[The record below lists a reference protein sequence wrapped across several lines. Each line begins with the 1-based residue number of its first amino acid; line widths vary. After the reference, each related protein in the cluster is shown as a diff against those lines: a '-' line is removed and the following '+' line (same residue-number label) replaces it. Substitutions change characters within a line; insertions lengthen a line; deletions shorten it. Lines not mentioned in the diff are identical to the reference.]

1 MYTTALQPY
10 LHQLPV
16 GQMADEVNRALTRHP
31 RLVLTAPPGAGKST
45 LLPLTILQGFLQ
57 QEVTPP
63 AEALPCCGKILMLEP
78 RRLAA
83 RQIAERM
90 AAMLGERVGETV
102 GYRVRFERCVSSR
115 TRIEVLTEGILSRML
130 VEDPTLDGVA
140 VVIFDEFHER
150 NLTTDTAFALARAS
164 QQIIRP
170 DLRILLMSA
179 TIDTSAICQA
189 FDAPLLES
197 QGRLFP
203 VEVIHDEEATPATC
217 ATAVAQAIK
226 RAMHEHEGDVLAF
239 LPGQGE
245 IMRCKELLD
254 NYQVYPL
261 YGMMSSEAQRRAIL
275 PSPEGQR
282 KVVLATSIAETS
294 LTIEGVR
301 IVVDSGFCRKLVF
314 DPRTSL
320 SRLETVR
327 ISMDMAR
334 QRTGRA
340 GRLADGVC
348 YRLWSRATELRM
360 DECRKPEIEEA
371 DLAPVVLDVAAWGE
385 TDLYQ
390 LPWLT
395 PPPRAHVAQ
404 GRQLLQL
411 LQAIDEQGCITPHG
425 RQLAQLPCH
434 PRIAQML
441 TKASTPMLQALA
453 TDIAALLDERDILP
467 ADTADADL
475 NSRIR
480 LLRES
485 RNKGN
490 NSRYTPILRN
500 ADQYRRLIHLK
511 DTGRATSR
519 TDSAQQGL
527 NNVQQWADDMLPNP
541 YDTGALIASAYPER
555 IALRIDAGGLASR
568 NDGRSNN
575 NRSSFSLAD
584 TVRYK
589 LSNGE
594 VATLQQADDLSGE
607 ELIAVA
613 SMDKRI
619 FLAAP
624 LRREALADTAQWR
637 KQLSWDSKQGEV
649 IARREWRI
657 GALTLEWRPIAMDEV
672 RDEVVS
678 VVCEAARRDG
688 LSMFDFAAAEVQ
700 RLQLRL
706 ASLQR
711 WHPEEEWPDLSTT
724 ALLQRADEWL
734 PLYIGKATTAQA
746 LKKIDLTEVMW
757 GLLSYEQQ
765 QRADLL
771 APTHITV
778 PTGSRIRVDYRQGA
792 EAPIVSVRLQECFGM
807 SDTPRVDEGR
817 CPVLMELLSPGFKP
831 VQLTQDLRSFWQN
844 TYFEVRKELRRRY
857 PKHFW
862 PDNPT
867 EAPATRGV
875 KRSP

>member
-1 MYTTALQPY
+1 MYTPSLLPY

-16 GQMADEVNRALTRHP
+16 GQIADEVNRALTRHP

-57 QEVTPP
+57 QEASTTAGKVP
-63 AEALPCCGKILMLEP
+63 AEATPCGKILMLEP

-130 VEDPTLDGVA
+130 VDDPTLEGVA
-140 VVIFDEFHER
+140 VVLFDEFHER

-217 ATAVAQAIK
+217 ATAVAQAVK
-226 RAMHEHEGDVLAF
+226 RALHEHKGDILAF

-254 NYQVYPL
+254 TYLGNDSAATMVCPL
-261 YGMMSSEAQRRAIL
+261 YGLMSSEAQRRAIL
-275 PSPEGQR
+275 PSPDGER
-282 KVVLATSIAETS
+282 KVVLATPIAETS

-301 IVVDSGFCRKLVF
+301 IVVDSGFCRKLLF

-340 GRLADGVC
+340 GRLAEGVC

-360 DECRKPEIEEA
+360 DDCRKPEIEEA

-395 PPPRAHVAQ
+395 PPPRAHVAH

-411 LQAIDEQGCITPHG
+411 LQAIDGQGAITPHG
-425 RQLAQLPCH
+425 RELAHLPCH

-441 TKASTPMLQALA
+441 TQASTPSQRSLA
-453 TDIAALLDERDILP
+453 TDVAALLDERDILTT
-467 ADTADADL
+467 DTADADL

-485 RNKGN
+485 RCKGH
-490 NSRYTPILRN
+490 SRYAPILRN
-500 ADQYRRLIHLK
+500 AEQYRRLIQLK
-511 DTGRATSR
+511 DTDNS
-519 TDSAQQGL
+519 
-527 NNVQQWADDMLPNP
+527 LPNP

-555 IALRIDAGGLASR
+555 IALRMDADTQASR
-568 NDGRSNN
+568 NVRSN
-575 NRSSFSLAD
+575 SLPLTD

-613 SMDKRI
+613 SMDRRI

-624 LRREALADTAQWR
+624 LRHEAVADTAQWR

-649 IARREWRI
+649 IARRELRI

-672 RDEVVS
+672 RDEAVS

-711 WHPEEEWPDLSTT
+711 WHPEEEWPDLSTAT
-724 ALLQRADEWL
+724 LLERADEWL

-765 QRADLL
+765 LRADLL

-778 PTGSRIRVDYRQGA
+778 PTGSRIRVDYRPGA

-817 CPVLMELLSPGFKP
+817 RPVLMELLSPGFKP
-831 VQLTQDLRSFWQN
+831 VQLTKDLHSFWQT

>member
-1 MYTTALQPY
+1 MYTPSLLPY

-57 QEVTPP
+57 QEASTTAGKVP
-63 AEALPCCGKILMLEP
+63 AEATPCGKILMLEP

-130 VEDPTLDGVA
+130 VDDPTLEGVA
-140 VVIFDEFHER
+140 VVLFDEFHER

-217 ATAVAQAIK
+217 ATAVAQAVK
-226 RAMHEHEGDVLAF
+226 RALHEHKGDILAF

-254 NYQVYPL
+254 TYLGNDSAATMVCPL
-261 YGMMSSEAQRRAIL
+261 YGLMSSEAQRRAIL
-275 PSPEGQR
+275 PSPDGER
-282 KVVLATSIAETS
+282 KVVLATPIAETS

-301 IVVDSGFCRKLVF
+301 IVVDSGFCRKLLF

-340 GRLADGVC
+340 GRLAEGVC

-360 DECRKPEIEEA
+360 DDCRKPEIEEA

-395 PPPRAHVAQ
+395 PPPRAHVAH

-411 LQAIDEQGCITPHG
+411 LQAIDGQGAITPHG
-425 RQLAQLPCH
+425 RELAHLPCH

-441 TKASTPMLQALA
+441 TQASTPSQRSLA
-453 TDIAALLDERDILP
+453 TDVAALLDERDILP
-467 ADTADADL
+467 TDTADADL

-485 RNKGN
+485 RCKGH
-490 NSRYTPILRN
+490 SRYAPILRN
-500 ADQYRRLIHLK
+500 AEQYRRLIQLK
-511 DTGRATSR
+511 DTDNS
-519 TDSAQQGL
+519 
-527 NNVQQWADDMLPNP
+527 LPNP

-555 IALRIDAGGLASR
+555 IALRMDADTQASR
-568 NDGRSNN
+568 NVRSN
-575 NRSSFSLAD
+575 SLPLTD

-613 SMDKRI
+613 SMDRRI

-624 LRREALADTAQWR
+624 LRHEAVADTAQWR

-649 IARREWRI
+649 IARRELRI

-672 RDEVVS
+672 RDEAVS

-711 WHPEEEWPDLSTT
+711 WHPEEEWPDLSTAT
-724 ALLQRADEWL
+724 LLERADEWL

-765 QRADLL
+765 LRADLL

-778 PTGSRIRVDYRQGA
+778 PTGSRIRVDYRPGA

-817 CPVLMELLSPGFKP
+817 RPVLMELLSPGFKP
-831 VQLTQDLRSFWQN
+831 VQLTKDLHSFWQT

>member
-1 MYTTALQPY
+1 MYTPSLLPF

-57 QEVTPP
+57 QEAKSPVEKASP
-63 AEALPCCGKILMLEP
+63 EATPCCGKILMLEP

-130 VEDPTLDGVA
+130 VDDPTLDGVS
-140 VVIFDEFHER
+140 VVLFDEFHER

-170 DLRILLMSA
+170 DLRLLLMSA
-179 TIDTSAICQA
+179 TIDTTAICQA

-203 VEVIHDEEATPATC
+203 VEVIHDEEATPTTC

-226 RAMHEHEGDVLAF
+226 RALREHEGDVLAF

-254 NYQVYPL
+254 NSLLSDSASTLICPL
-261 YGMMSSEAQRRAIL
+261 YGMMTSDAQRRALL
-275 PSPEGQR
+275 PSPEGER
-282 KVVLATSIAETS
+282 KVVLATPIAETS

-340 GRLADGVC
+340 GRLAEGVC

-360 DECRKPEIEEA
+360 DDCRKPEIEEA

-411 LQAIDEQGCITPHG
+411 LQAIDEQGVITPHG

-441 TKASTPMLQALA
+441 TAASGPIQQALA
-453 TDIAALLDERDILP
+453 TDVAALLDERDILP
-467 ADTADADL
+467 TDTADADL

-490 NSRYTPILRN
+490 NSRYTQILRN
-500 ADQYRRLIHLK
+500 AEQYRRLIHLK
-511 DTGRATSR
+511 ESDNS
-519 TDSAQQGL
+519 
-527 NNVQQWADDMLPNP
+527 LPNP

-555 IALRIDAGGLASR
+555 IALRMDADGQASR
-568 NDGRSNN
+568 NVRSS
-575 NRSSFSLAD
+575 NRSSTVPLGD
-584 TVRYK
+584 TIRYK

-624 LRREALADTAQWR
+624 LQRDALAKMAQWR
-637 KQLSWDSKQGEV
+637 RQVNWDSKQGEV
-649 IARREWRI
+649 IARRELRI
-657 GALTLEWRPIAMDEV
+657 GALTLEWRPIAMDDV
-672 RDEVVS
+672 RDEIVS
-678 VVCEAARRDG
+678 VVCEAAHRDG

-711 WHPEEEWPDLSTT
+711 WHPEEEWPDLSTA

-765 QRADLL
+765 QRADFL

-817 CPVLMELLSPGFKP
+817 RPVLMELLSPGFKP
-831 VQLTQDLRSFWQN
+831 VQLTQDLRSFWQS

-867 EAPATRGV
+867 EAPPTRGV
-875 KRSP
+875 VKRTP

>member
-1 MYTTALQPY
+1 MYSTTLLPY
-10 LHQLPV
+10 LHHLPV
-16 GQMADEVNRALTRHP
+16 GQMADEVNRSLTQHT

-57 QEVTPP
+57 QKATSP
-63 AEALPCCGKILMLEP
+63 ASAALPSGKILMLEP

-90 AAMLGERVGETV
+90 ATMLGEHVGQTV
-102 GYRVRFERCVSSR
+102 GYRIRFEHCVSR
-115 TRIEVLTEGILSRML
+115 DTRIEVLTEGILSRML
-130 VEDPTLDGVA
+130 AEDPTLDGVA
-140 VVIFDEFHER
+140 MILFDEFHER
-150 NLTTDTAFALARAS
+150 NLTTDTAFALACAS

-179 TIDTSAICQA
+179 TIDTTAICQA
-189 FDAPLLES
+189 FNAPLLES
-197 QGRLFP
+197 RGRLFP
-203 VEVIHDEEATPATC
+203 VEIIHGEEATPATC
-217 ATAVAQAIK
+217 AANVAQAIK
-226 RAMHEHEGDVLAF
+226 RAHREQQGDILAF

-245 IMRCKELLD
+245 ILRCKELLD
-254 NYQVYPL
+254 AYFESNSATAATEASIMTTTICPL
-261 YGMMSSEAQRRAIL
+261 YGLMSAEAQRRAIQ

-282 KVVLATSIAETS
+282 RIVLATPIAETS

-340 GRLADGVC
+340 GRIGKGVC
-348 YRLWSRATELRM
+348 YRLWSQATEQRM
-360 DECRKPEIEEA
+360 DDCRKPEIEEA
-371 DLAPVVLDVAAWGE
+371 DLSPVILNVATWGE
-385 TDLYQ
+385 SDLYQ

-395 PPPRAHVAQ
+395 PPPRAHVIQ
-404 GRQLLQL
+404 GTQLLQML
-411 LQAIDEQGCITPHG
+411 EAIDERGVITPHG
-425 RQLAQLPCH
+425 RKLAQVPCH

-441 TKASTPMLQALA
+441 TNASTPTMKALA

-467 ADTADADL
+467 TDQADADL

-485 RNKGN
+485 RNKGTERFN
-490 NSRYTPILRN
+490 QIQRT
-500 ADQYRRLIHLK
+500 AEQYRHIIHLK
-511 DTGRATSR
+511 K
-519 TDSAQQGL
+519 TD
-527 NNVQQWADDMLPNP
+527 NTPPNP
-541 YDTGALIASAYPER
+541 YATGLLIASAYPER
-555 IALRIDAGGLASR
+555 IALRQDAEGSMPHNHRGTATPQ
-568 NDGRSNN
+568 
-575 NRSSFSLAD
+575 AD
-584 TVRYK
+584 VVHYK

-594 VATLQQADDLSGE
+594 VATLEHADDLSGE

-624 LRREALADTAQWR
+624 IQRETLSTLAHWRRQV
-637 KQLSWDSKQGEV
+637 SWDHKQGEV
-649 IARREWRI
+649 IARRELRI
-657 GALTLEWRPIAMDEV
+657 GALTLEWKPIATDDISDEV
-672 RDEVVS
+672 LNVI
-678 VVCEAARRDG
+678 CKAAQRDG
-688 LSMFDFAAAEVQ
+688 LSMFDFAATEVQ
-700 RLQLRL
+700 RLQLRI

-711 WHPEEEWPDLSTT
+711 WHPDDNWPDVSTT
-724 ALLQRADEWL
+724 VLLQRCSEWL
-734 PLYIGKATTAQA
+734 PLYIGKATTTQA
-746 LKKIDLTEVMW
+746 LRKIDLTQVIW

-765 QRADLL
+765 QKADRL

-807 SDTPRVDEGR
+807 RDTPRVDEGR
-817 CPVLMELLSPGFKP
+817 RPVLLELLSPGFKP
-831 VQLTQDLRSFWQN
+831 VQLTQDLHSFWQT

-875 KRSP
+875 KRQM

>member
-1 MYTTALQPY
+1 
-10 LHQLPV
+10 
-16 GQMADEVNRALTRHP
+16 
-31 RLVLTAPPGAGKST
+31 

-57 QEVTPP
+57 QEAKSPVEKASP
-63 AEALPCCGKILMLEP
+63 EATPCCGKILMLEP

-130 VEDPTLDGVA
+130 VDDPTLDGVS
-140 VVIFDEFHER
+140 VVLFDEFHER

-170 DLRILLMSA
+170 DLRLLLMSA
-179 TIDTSAICQA
+179 TIDTTAICQA

-203 VEVIHDEEATPATC
+203 VEVIHDEEATPTTC

-226 RAMHEHEGDVLAF
+226 RALREHEGDVLAF

-254 NYQVYPL
+254 NSLLSDSASTLICPL
-261 YGMMSSEAQRRAIL
+261 YGMMTSDAQRRALL
-275 PSPEGQR
+275 PSPEGER
-282 KVVLATSIAETS
+282 KVVLATPIAETS

-340 GRLADGVC
+340 GRLAEGVC

-360 DECRKPEIEEA
+360 DDCRKPEIEEA

-411 LQAIDEQGCITPHG
+411 LQAIDEQGVITPHG

-441 TKASTPMLQALA
+441 TAASGPIQQALA
-453 TDIAALLDERDILP
+453 TDVAALLDERDILP
-467 ADTADADL
+467 TDTADADL

-490 NSRYTPILRN
+490 NSRYTQILRN
-500 ADQYRRLIHLK
+500 AEQYRRLIHLK
-511 DTGRATSR
+511 ESDNS
-519 TDSAQQGL
+519 
-527 NNVQQWADDMLPNP
+527 LPNP

-555 IALRIDAGGLASR
+555 IALRMDADGQASR
-568 NDGRSNN
+568 NVRSS
-575 NRSSFSLAD
+575 NRSSTVPLGD
-584 TVRYK
+584 TIRYK

-624 LRREALADTAQWR
+624 LQRDALAKMAQWR
-637 KQLSWDSKQGEV
+637 RQVNWDSKQGEV
-649 IARREWRI
+649 IARRELRI
-657 GALTLEWRPIAMDEV
+657 GALTLEWRPIAMDDV
-672 RDEVVS
+672 RDEIVS
-678 VVCEAARRDG
+678 VVCEAAHRDG

-711 WHPEEEWPDLSTT
+711 WHPEEEWPDLSTA

-765 QRADLL
+765 QRADFL

-817 CPVLMELLSPGFKP
+817 RPVLMELLSPGFKP
-831 VQLTQDLRSFWQN
+831 VQLTQDLRSFWQS

-862 PDNPT
+862 PDTPT
-867 EAPATRGV
+867 EAPPTRGV
-875 KRSP
+875 VKRTP

>member
-1 MYTTALQPY
+1 MYSTALLPY

-16 GQMADEVNRALTRHP
+16 GEMAEEVNRALSRHP

-45 LLPLTILQGFLQ
+45 LLPLTILQGFVQ
-57 QEVTPP
+57 QEARDP
-63 AEALPCCGKILMLEP
+63 AGKALAETVSCGKILMLEP

-90 AAMLGERVGETV
+90 ASMLGERVGETV
-102 GYRVRFERCVSSR
+102 GYRVRFERCVSSK

-130 VEDPTLDGVA
+130 VDDPTLEGVS
-140 VVIFDEFHER
+140 VVLFDEFHER

-179 TIDTSAICQA
+179 TIDTTAICQA

-203 VEVIHDEEATPATC
+203 VEVIYDEEATPATC
-217 ATAVAQAIK
+217 AHAVAQTIK
-226 RAMHEHEGDVLAF
+226 RALCEHEGDILAF

-245 IMRCKELLD
+245 IMRCKELLEATTPTALIC
-254 NYQVYPL
+254 PL
-261 YGMMSSEAQRRAIL
+261 YGLMTAEAQRRAIL
-275 PSPEGQR
+275 PSPEGER
-282 KVVLATSIAETS
+282 KVVLATPIAETS

-327 ISMDMAR
+327 ISLDMAR

-340 GRLADGVC
+340 GRLGEGVC

-360 DECRKPEIEEA
+360 DDCRRPEIEEA

-395 PPPRAHVAQ
+395 PPPTAHVAQ
-404 GRQLLQL
+404 GSQLLRL
-411 LQAIDEQGCITPHG
+411 LQAIDEQGAITPHG
-425 RQLAQLPCH
+425 RRLAQLPCH

-441 TKASTPMLQALA
+441 TKASTPCQQALA
-453 TDIAALLDERDILP
+453 TDIAALLDERDILSS
-467 ADTADADL
+467 DTADTDL

-480 LLRES
+480 SLRES
-485 RNKGN
+485 RSKGSN
-490 NSRYTPILRN
+490 RYASILRN
-500 ADQYRRLIHLK
+500 AQQYLRLIQQKNTNKTPSGSDKTQL
-511 DTGRATSR
+511 
-519 TDSAQQGL
+519 SAD
-527 NNVQQWADDMLPNP
+527 NNLPNP
-541 YDTGALIASAYPER
+541 YVTGALIASAYPER
-555 IALRIDAGGLASR
+555 IALRLDAEGQAASKHR
-568 NDGRSNN
+568 NNSV
-575 NRSSFSLAD
+575 LQAD

-624 LRREALADTAQWR
+624 LQRDALADLTQWR
-637 KQLSWDSKQGEV
+637 RQVYWDSKLGEV
-649 IARREWRI
+649 IARHELRI

-672 RDEVVS
+672 RDEVVR

-688 LSMFDFAAAEVQ
+688 LSMFDFAAADVQ
-700 RLQLRL
+700 RLQLRM

-746 LKKIDLTEVMW
+746 LKKIDLTEVIW
-757 GLLSYEQQ
+757 GMLSYEQQ
-765 QRADLL
+765 QRADHL

-817 CPVLMELLSPGFKP
+817 HPVLMELLSPGFKP
-831 VQLTQDLRSFWQN
+831 VQLTQDLRSFWQG

-875 KRSP
+875 KRSL

>member
-1 MYTTALQPY
+1 MYSTALLPY

-16 GQMADEVNRALTRHP
+16 GEMADEVNRALSRHP

-45 LLPLTILQGFLQ
+45 LLPLTILQGFIQ
-57 QEVTPP
+57 QEARDP
-63 AEALPCCGKILMLEP
+63 AGKALAETVSSGKILMLEP

-90 AAMLGERVGETV
+90 ASMLGERGGETV
-102 GYRVRFERCVSSR
+102 GYRVRFERCVSSK

-130 VEDPTLDGVA
+130 VDDPTLEGVS
-140 VVIFDEFHER
+140 VVLFDEFHER

-179 TIDTSAICQA
+179 TIDTTDICQA

-203 VEVIHDEEATPATC
+203 VEVIYDEEATPATC
-217 ATAVAQAIK
+217 AHAVAQTIK
-226 RAMHEHEGDVLAF
+226 RALCEHEGDILAF

-245 IMRCKELLD
+245 IMRCKELLEATTPTALIC
-254 NYQVYPL
+254 PL
-261 YGMMSSEAQRRAIL
+261 YGLMTAEAQRRAIL
-275 PSPEGQR
+275 PSPEGER
-282 KVVLATSIAETS
+282 KVVLATPIAETS

-320 SRLETVR
+320 SRLETAR
-327 ISMDMAR
+327 ISLDMAR

-340 GRLADGVC
+340 GRLGEGVC

-360 DECRKPEIEEA
+360 DDCRRPEIEEA

-395 PPPRAHVAQ
+395 PPPTAHVAQ
-404 GRQLLQL
+404 GSQLLRL
-411 LQAIDEQGCITPHG
+411 LQAIDEQGAITPHG
-425 RQLAQLPCH
+425 RRLAQLPCH

-441 TKASTPMLQALA
+441 TKASTPCLQALA
-453 TDIAALLDERDILP
+453 TDIAALLDERDILSS
-467 ADTADADL
+467 DTADTDL

-480 LLRES
+480 SLRES
-485 RNKGN
+485 RSKGSN
-490 NSRYTPILRN
+490 RYASILRN
-500 ADQYRRLIHLK
+500 AQQYLRLIQQKNTNKTPSGSDKTQL
-511 DTGRATSR
+511 
-519 TDSAQQGL
+519 SAD
-527 NNVQQWADDMLPNP
+527 NSLPNP

-555 IALRIDAGGLASR
+555 IALRLDAEGQAARKSR
-568 NDGRSNN
+568 NNSA
-575 NRSSFSLAD
+575 LQAD

-624 LRREALADTAQWR
+624 LQRDALADLTQWR
-637 KQLSWDSKQGEV
+637 RQVYWDSKQGEV
-649 IARREWRI
+649 IARHELRI

-672 RDEVVS
+672 RDEVVR

-688 LSMFDFAAAEVQ
+688 LSMFDFAAADVQ
-700 RLQLRL
+700 RLQLRM

-734 PLYIGKATTAQA
+734 PLYISKATTAQA
-746 LKKIDLTEVMW
+746 MKKIDLTEVIW
-757 GLLSYEQQ
+757 GMLSYEQQ
-765 QRADLL
+765 QRADHL

-817 CPVLMELLSPGFKP
+817 RPVLMELLSPGFKP
-831 VQLTQDLRSFWQN
+831 VQLTQDLRSFWQG

-875 KRSP
+875 KRSL

>member
-1 MYTTALQPY
+1 MTLPAVYSTALLPY

-16 GQMADEVNRALTRHP
+16 GEMAEEVNRALSRHP

-45 LLPLTILQGFLQ
+45 LLPLTILQGFVQ
-57 QEVTPP
+57 QEARDP
-63 AEALPCCGKILMLEP
+63 AGNALAETVSCGKILMLEP

-90 AAMLGERVGETV
+90 ASMLGERVGETV
-102 GYRVRFERCVSSR
+102 GYRVRFERCVSSK

-130 VEDPTLDGVA
+130 VDDPTLEGVS
-140 VVIFDEFHER
+140 VVLFDEFHER

-179 TIDTSAICQA
+179 TIDTTAICQA

-203 VEVIHDEEATPATC
+203 VEVIYDEEATPATC
-217 ATAVAQAIK
+217 AHAVAQTIK
-226 RAMHEHEGDVLAF
+226 RALCEHEGDILAF

-245 IMRCKELLD
+245 IMRCKELLEATTPTALIC
-254 NYQVYPL
+254 PL
-261 YGMMSSEAQRRAIL
+261 YGLMTAEAQRRAIL
-275 PSPEGQR
+275 PSPEGER
-282 KVVLATSIAETS
+282 KVVLATPIAETS

-327 ISMDMAR
+327 ISLDMAR

-340 GRLADGVC
+340 GRLGEGVC

-360 DECRKPEIEEA
+360 DDCRRPEIEEA

-395 PPPRAHVAQ
+395 PPPTAHVAQ
-404 GRQLLQL
+404 GSQLLRL
-411 LQAIDEQGCITPHG
+411 LQAIDEQGAITPHG
-425 RQLAQLPCH
+425 RRLAQLPCH

-441 TKASTPMLQALA
+441 TKASTPCQQALA
-453 TDIAALLDERDILP
+453 TDIAALLDERDILSS
-467 ADTADADL
+467 DTADTDL

-480 LLRES
+480 SLRES
-485 RNKGN
+485 RSKGSN
-490 NSRYTPILRN
+490 RYASILRN
-500 ADQYRRLIHLK
+500 AQQYLRLIQQKNTNITPSGSDKTQL
-511 DTGRATSR
+511 
-519 TDSAQQGL
+519 SAD
-527 NNVQQWADDMLPNP
+527 NSLPNP

-555 IALRIDAGGLASR
+555 IALRLDAEGQAASKHR
-568 NDGRSNN
+568 NNSV
-575 NRSSFSLAD
+575 LQAD

-624 LRREALADTAQWR
+624 LQRDALADLTQWR
-637 KQLSWDSKQGEV
+637 RQVYWDSKLGEV
-649 IARREWRI
+649 IARHELRI

-672 RDEVVS
+672 RDEVVR

-688 LSMFDFAAAEVQ
+688 LSMFDFAAADVQ
-700 RLQLRL
+700 RLQLRM

-746 LKKIDLTEVMW
+746 LKKIDLTEVIW
-757 GLLSYEQQ
+757 GMLSYEQQ
-765 QRADLL
+765 QRADHL

-817 CPVLMELLSPGFKP
+817 RPVLMELLSPGFKP
-831 VQLTQDLRSFWQN
+831 VQLTQDLRSFWQG

-875 KRSP
+875 KRSL

>member
-1 MYTTALQPY
+1 MYSTALLPY

-16 GQMADEVNRALTRHP
+16 GEMADEVNRALSRHP

-45 LLPLTILQGFLQ
+45 LLPLTILQGFIQ
-57 QEVTPP
+57 QEARDP
-63 AEALPCCGKILMLEP
+63 AGKALAETVSSGKILMLEP

-90 AAMLGERVGETV
+90 ASMLGERVGETV
-102 GYRVRFERCVSSR
+102 GYRVRFERCVSSK

-130 VEDPTLDGVA
+130 VDDPTLEGVS
-140 VVIFDEFHER
+140 VVLFDEFHER

-179 TIDTSAICQA
+179 TIDTTAICQA

-203 VEVIHDEEATPATC
+203 VEVIYDEEATPATC
-217 ATAVAQAIK
+217 AHAVAQTIK
-226 RAMHEHEGDVLAF
+226 RALCEHEGDILAF

-245 IMRCKELLD
+245 IMRCKELLEATTPTALIC
-254 NYQVYPL
+254 PL
-261 YGMMSSEAQRRAIL
+261 YGLMTAEAQRRAIL
-275 PSPEGQR
+275 PSSEGER
-282 KVVLATSIAETS
+282 KVVLATPIAETS

-320 SRLETVR
+320 SRLETAR
-327 ISMDMAR
+327 ISLDMAR

-340 GRLADGVC
+340 GRLGEGVC

-360 DECRKPEIEEA
+360 DDCRRPEIEEA

-395 PPPRAHVAQ
+395 PPPTAHVAQ
-404 GRQLLQL
+404 GSQLLRL
-411 LQAIDEQGCITPHG
+411 LQAIDEQGAITPHG
-425 RQLAQLPCH
+425 RRLAQLPCH

-441 TKASTPMLQALA
+441 TKASTPCQQALA
-453 TDIAALLDERDILP
+453 TDIAALLDERDILSS
-467 ADTADADL
+467 DTADTDL

-480 LLRES
+480 SLRES
-485 RNKGN
+485 RSKGSN
-490 NSRYTPILRN
+490 RYASILRN
-500 ADQYRRLIHLK
+500 AQQYLRLIQQKNTNKTPSGSDKTQL
-511 DTGRATSR
+511 
-519 TDSAQQGL
+519 SAD
-527 NNVQQWADDMLPNP
+527 NSLPNP

-555 IALRIDAGGLASR
+555 IALRLDAEGQAARKSR
-568 NDGRSNN
+568 NNSA
-575 NRSSFSLAD
+575 LQAD

-624 LRREALADTAQWR
+624 LQRDALADLTQWR
-637 KQLSWDSKQGEV
+637 RQVYWDSKQGEV
-649 IARREWRI
+649 IARHELRI

-672 RDEVVS
+672 RDEVVR

-688 LSMFDFAAAEVQ
+688 LSMFDFAAADVQ
-700 RLQLRL
+700 RLQLRM

-734 PLYIGKATTAQA
+734 PLYISKATTAQA
-746 LKKIDLTEVMW
+746 LKKIDLTEVIW
-757 GLLSYEQQ
+757 GMLSYEQQ
-765 QRADLL
+765 QRADHL

-817 CPVLMELLSPGFKP
+817 RPVLMELLSPGFKP
-831 VQLTQDLRSFWQN
+831 VQLTQDLRSFWQG

-875 KRSP
+875 KRSL

>member
-1 MYTTALQPY
+1 MYTPSLLPY

-57 QEVTPP
+57 QEASTTAGKVP
-63 AEALPCCGKILMLEP
+63 AEATPCGKILMLEP

-130 VEDPTLDGVA
+130 VDDPTLEGIA
-140 VVIFDEFHER
+140 VVLFDEFHER

-197 QGRLFP
+197 QGHLFP

-217 ATAVAQAIK
+217 ATAVAQAVK
-226 RAMHEHEGDVLAF
+226 RALHEHKGDILAF

-254 NYQVYPL
+254 TYLGNDSAATMVCPL
-261 YGMMSSEAQRRAIL
+261 YGLMSSEAQRRAIL
-275 PSPEGQR
+275 PSPDGER
-282 KVVLATSIAETS
+282 KVVLATPIAETS

-301 IVVDSGFCRKLVF
+301 IVVDSGFCRKLLF

-340 GRLADGVC
+340 GRLAEGVC

-360 DECRKPEIEEA
+360 DDCRKPEIEEA

-395 PPPRAHVAQ
+395 PPPRAHVAH

-411 LQAIDEQGCITPHG
+411 LQAIDGQGAITPHG
-425 RQLAQLPCH
+425 RELAHLPCH

-441 TKASTPMLQALA
+441 TQASTPSQRSLA
-453 TDIAALLDERDILP
+453 TDVAALLDERDILP
-467 ADTADADL
+467 TDTADADL

-485 RNKGN
+485 RCKGH
-490 NSRYTPILRN
+490 SRYAPILRN
-500 ADQYRRLIHLK
+500 AEQYRRLIQLK
-511 DTGRATSR
+511 DTDNS
-519 TDSAQQGL
+519 
-527 NNVQQWADDMLPNP
+527 LPNP

-555 IALRIDAGGLASR
+555 IALRMDADTQASR
-568 NDGRSNN
+568 NVRSN
-575 NRSSFSLAD
+575 SLPLTD

-613 SMDKRI
+613 SMDRRI

-624 LRREALADTAQWR
+624 LRREAVADTAQWR

-649 IARREWRI
+649 IARRELRI

-672 RDEVVS
+672 RDEAVS

-711 WHPEEEWPDLSTT
+711 WHPEEEWPDLSTAT
-724 ALLQRADEWL
+724 LLERADEWL

-765 QRADLL
+765 LRADLL

-778 PTGSRIRVDYRQGA
+778 PTGSRIRVDYRPGA

-817 CPVLMELLSPGFKP
+817 RPVLMELLSPGFKP
-831 VQLTQDLRSFWQN
+831 VQLTKDLHSFWQT

>member
-1 MYTTALQPY
+1 MYTPSLLPY

-57 QEVTPP
+57 QEASTTAGKVP
-63 AEALPCCGKILMLEP
+63 AEATPCGKILMLEP

-130 VEDPTLDGVA
+130 VDDPTLEGVA
-140 VVIFDEFHER
+140 VVLFDEFHER

-217 ATAVAQAIK
+217 ATAVAQAVK
-226 RAMHEHEGDVLAF
+226 RALHEHKGDILAF

-254 NYQVYPL
+254 TYLGNDSAATMVCPL
-261 YGMMSSEAQRRAIL
+261 YGLMSSEAQRRAIL
-275 PSPEGQR
+275 PSPDGER
-282 KVVLATSIAETS
+282 KVVLATPIAETS

-301 IVVDSGFCRKLVF
+301 IVVDSGFCRKLLF

-340 GRLADGVC
+340 GRLAEGVC

-360 DECRKPEIEEA
+360 DDCRKPEIEEA

-395 PPPRAHVAQ
+395 PPPRAHVAH

-411 LQAIDEQGCITPHG
+411 LQAIDGQGAITPHG
-425 RQLAQLPCH
+425 RELAHLPCH

-441 TKASTPMLQALA
+441 TQASTPSQRSLA
-453 TDIAALLDERDILP
+453 TDVAALLDERDILP
-467 ADTADADL
+467 TDTADADL

-485 RNKGN
+485 RCKGH
-490 NSRYTPILRN
+490 SRYAPILRN
-500 ADQYRRLIHLK
+500 AEQYRRLIQLK
-511 DTGRATSR
+511 DTDNS
-519 TDSAQQGL
+519 
-527 NNVQQWADDMLPNP
+527 LPNP

-555 IALRIDAGGLASR
+555 IALRMDADTQASR
-568 NDGRSNN
+568 NVRSN
-575 NRSSFSLAD
+575 SLPLTD

-613 SMDKRI
+613 SMDRRI

-624 LRREALADTAQWR
+624 LRHEAVADTAQWR

-649 IARREWRI
+649 IARRELRI

-672 RDEVVS
+672 RDEAVS

-711 WHPEEEWPDLSTT
+711 WHPEEEWPDLSTA
-724 ALLQRADEWL
+724 ALLERADEWL

-765 QRADLL
+765 LRADLL

-778 PTGSRIRVDYRQGA
+778 PTGSRIRVDYRPGA

-817 CPVLMELLSPGFKP
+817 RPVLMELLSPGFKP
-831 VQLTQDLRSFWQN
+831 VQLTKDLHSFWQT

>member
-1 MYTTALQPY
+1 MTKPVYSAALLPY
-10 LHQLPV
+10 LQQLPV
-16 GQMADEVNRALTRHP
+16 GVLADEVNRVLTRHP

-45 LLPLTILQGFLQ
+45 LLPLTILQGFVA
-57 QEVTPP
+57 QEQTEPG
-63 AEALPCCGKILMLEP
+63 AHTSLPSGKILMLEP

-90 AAMLGERVGETV
+90 ATMLGERVGQTV
-102 GYRVRFERCVSSR
+102 GYRVRFERCVSR
-115 TRIEVLTEGILSRML
+115 DTRIEVLTEGILSRML
-130 VEDPTLDGVA
+130 VDDPTLEGVS
-140 VVIFDEFHER
+140 VVLFDEFHER

-164 QQIIRP
+164 QQIVRP
-170 DLRILLMSA
+170 DLRILVMSA
-179 TIDTSAICQA
+179 TIDASSICQA

-203 VEVIHDEEATPATC
+203 VEVIHDAEATPATC
-217 ATAVAQAIK
+217 AADVAKTIK
-226 RAMHEHEGDVLAF
+226 RALQEHEGDILAF

-254 NYQVYPL
+254 AHFESSPDADGTGHIHPTNICPL
-261 YGMMSSEAQRRAIL
+261 YGLMSAEAQRQAIL
-275 PSPEGQR
+275 PSRNGER
-282 KVVLATSIAETS
+282 KVVLATPIAETS
-294 LTIEGVR
+294 ITIEGVR
-301 IVVDSGFCRKLVF
+301 IVVDAGFCRKLVF

-340 GRLADGVC
+340 GRLGEGVC
-348 YRLWSRATELRM
+348 YRLWSQATELRM
-360 DECRKPEIEEA
+360 ADCRKPEIEEA

-395 PPPRAHVAQ
+395 PPPRAHVTQ
-404 GRQLLQL
+404 GTQLLQL
-411 LQAIDEQGCITPHG
+411 LSALDERGAITPHG

-434 PRIAQML
+434 PRLAQML
-441 TKASTPMLQALA
+441 AMASTPALQALA
-453 TDIAALLDERDILP
+453 TDVAALLDERDILP
-467 ADTADADL
+467 NEQTDADL
-475 NSRIR
+475 NSRLR
-480 LLRES
+480 LLREARS
-485 RNKGN
+485 KGSN
-490 NSRYTPILRN
+490 RFGPIMRT
-500 ADQYRRLIHLK
+500 AEQYRHLIHLK
-511 DTGRATSR
+511 AADT
-519 TDSAQQGL
+519 
-527 NNVQQWADDMLPNP
+527 NLPNP
-541 YDTGALIASAYPER
+541 YDTGTLIASAYPER
-555 IALRIDAGGLASR
+555 IALRMDESHHRTQGARLPQT
-568 NDGRSNN
+568 
-575 NRSSFSLAD
+575 D

-594 VATLQQADDLSGE
+594 TAMLEHADDLSGE

-624 LRREALADTAQWR
+624 LRREALTPLAHWR
-637 KQLSWDSKQGEV
+637 KQVSWDNKQGEV
-649 IARREWRI
+649 VARNELRI
-657 GALTLEWRPIAMDEV
+657 GALTLEWRPIKLDEV
-672 RDEVVS
+672 REEVM
-678 VVCEAARRDG
+678 EAICSAAQRYG
-688 LSMFDFAAAEVQ
+688 LSMFDFAADPVQ
-700 RLQLRL
+700 RMQHRL
-706 ASLQR
+706 AAIQQ
-711 WHPEEEWPDLSTT
+711 WHPEEEWPDVSTT
-724 ALLQRADEWL
+724 ALLQRADEWI

-746 LKKIDLTEVMW
+746 LKKIDLTEVIW
-757 GLLSYEQQ
+757 AQLSYEQQ

-771 APTHITV
+771 APTHIMV

-792 EAPIVSVRLQECFGM
+792 EVPIVSVRLQECFGL

-817 CPVLMELLSPGFKP
+817 RPVLMELLSPGFKP
-831 VQLTQDLRSFWQN
+831 VQLTQDLHSFWQS

-862 PDNPT
+862 PDNPS

-875 KRSP
+875 KRNP

>member
-1 MYTTALQPY
+1 MYSTALLPY

-16 GQMADEVNRALTRHP
+16 GEMAEEVNRALSRHP

-45 LLPLTILQGFLQ
+45 LLPLTILQGFVQ
-57 QEVTPP
+57 QEARDP
-63 AEALPCCGKILMLEP
+63 AGKALAETVSCGKILMLEP

-90 AAMLGERVGETV
+90 ASMLGERVGETV
-102 GYRVRFERCVSSR
+102 GYRVRFERCVSSK

-130 VEDPTLDGVA
+130 VDDPTLEGVS
-140 VVIFDEFHER
+140 VVLFDEFHER

-179 TIDTSAICQA
+179 TIDTTAICQA

-203 VEVIHDEEATPATC
+203 VEVIYDEEATPATC
-217 ATAVAQAIK
+217 AHAVAQTIK
-226 RAMHEHEGDVLAF
+226 RALCEHEGDILAF

-245 IMRCKELLD
+245 IMRCKELLEATTPTALIC
-254 NYQVYPL
+254 PL
-261 YGMMSSEAQRRAIL
+261 YGLMTAEAQRRAIL
-275 PSPEGQR
+275 PSSEGER
-282 KVVLATSIAETS
+282 KVVLATPIAETS

-320 SRLETVR
+320 SRLETAR
-327 ISMDMAR
+327 ISLDMAR

-340 GRLADGVC
+340 GRLGEGVC

-360 DECRKPEIEEA
+360 DDCRRPEIEEA

-395 PPPRAHVAQ
+395 PPPTAHVAQ
-404 GRQLLQL
+404 GSQLLRL
-411 LQAIDEQGCITPHG
+411 LQAIDEQGAITPHG
-425 RQLAQLPCH
+425 RRLAQLPCH

-441 TKASTPMLQALA
+441 TKASTPCQQALA
-453 TDIAALLDERDILP
+453 TDIAALLDERDILSS
-467 ADTADADL
+467 DTADTDL

-480 LLRES
+480 SLRES
-485 RNKGN
+485 RSKGSN
-490 NSRYTPILRN
+490 RYASILRN
-500 ADQYRRLIHLK
+500 AQQYLRLIQQKNTNKTPSGSDKTQL
-511 DTGRATSR
+511 
-519 TDSAQQGL
+519 SAD
-527 NNVQQWADDMLPNP
+527 NSLPNP

-555 IALRIDAGGLASR
+555 IALRLDAEGQAARKSR
-568 NDGRSNN
+568 NNSA
-575 NRSSFSLAD
+575 LQAD

-624 LRREALADTAQWR
+624 LQRDALADLTQWR
-637 KQLSWDSKQGEV
+637 RQVYWDSKQGEV
-649 IARREWRI
+649 IARHELRI

-672 RDEVVS
+672 RDEVVR

-688 LSMFDFAAAEVQ
+688 LSMFDFAAADVQ
-700 RLQLRL
+700 RLQLRM

-734 PLYIGKATTAQA
+734 PLYISKATTAQA
-746 LKKIDLTEVMW
+746 LKKIDLTEVIW
-757 GLLSYEQQ
+757 GMLSYEQQ
-765 QRADLL
+765 QRADHL

-817 CPVLMELLSPGFKP
+817 RPVLMELLSPGFKP
-831 VQLTQDLRSFWQN
+831 VQLTQDLRSFWQG

-875 KRSP
+875 KRSL

>member
-1 MYTTALQPY
+1 MYTPSLLPF

-57 QEVTPP
+57 QEAKSPVEKASP
-63 AEALPCCGKILMLEP
+63 EATPCCGKILMLEP

-90 AAMLGERVGETV
+90 AAMLGELVGETV

-130 VEDPTLDGVA
+130 VDDPTLDGVS
-140 VVIFDEFHER
+140 VVLFDEFHER

-179 TIDTSAICQA
+179 TIDTTAICQA

-203 VEVIHDEEATPATC
+203 VEVIHDEEATPTTC
-217 ATAVAQAIK
+217 ATAVAQVIK
-226 RAMHEHEGDVLAF
+226 RALREHEGDVLAF

-254 NYQVYPL
+254 NSLLSDSASTLICPL
-261 YGMMSSEAQRRAIL
+261 YGMMSPEAQRRALL
-275 PSPEGQR
+275 PSPEGER
-282 KVVLATSIAETS
+282 KVVLATPIAETS

-340 GRLADGVC
+340 GRLAEGVC

-360 DECRKPEIEEA
+360 DDCRKPEIEEA

-411 LQAIDEQGCITPHG
+411 LQAIDEQGAITPHG

-441 TKASTPMLQALA
+441 TKASTPTIQALA

-467 ADTADADL
+467 TDTADADL

-490 NSRYTPILRN
+490 NSRYTQILRN
-500 ADQYRRLIHLK
+500 AEQYRRLIHLK
-511 DTGRATSR
+511 DTDNS
-519 TDSAQQGL
+519 
-527 NNVQQWADDMLPNP
+527 LPNP

-555 IALRIDAGGLASR
+555 IALRMDADGQASR
-568 NDGRSNN
+568 NVRSS
-575 NRSSFSLAD
+575 NRSSTVPLGD
-584 TVRYK
+584 TIRYK

-624 LRREALADTAQWR
+624 LQRDALAKMAQWR
-637 KQLSWDSKQGEV
+637 KQVNWDSKQGEV
-649 IARREWRI
+649 IARRELRI
-657 GALTLEWRPIAMDEV
+657 GALTLEWRPIAMDDV

-678 VVCEAARRDG
+678 VVCEAAHRDG
-688 LSMFDFAAAEVQ
+688 LSIFDFAATEVQ

-711 WHPEEEWPDLSTT
+711 WHPEEEWPDLSTA

-817 CPVLMELLSPGFKP
+817 RPVLMELLSPGFKP
-831 VQLTQDLRSFWQN
+831 VQLTQDLRSFWQS

-862 PDNPT
+862 PDTPT
-867 EAPATRGV
+867 EAPPTRGV
-875 KRSP
+875 VKRTP

>member
-1 MYTTALQPY
+1 MTKPMYSAILLPY
-10 LHQLPV
+10 LQQLPV
-16 GQMADEVNRALTRHP
+16 GAMADEVNRSLTSHP

-45 LLPLTILQGFLQ
+45 LLPLTILQGFL
-57 QEVTPP
+57 
-63 AEALPCCGKILMLEP
+63 AEGQSESDDYPSLPTGKIVMLEP

-90 AAMLGERVGETV
+90 AAMLGERVGQTV
-102 GYRVRFERCVSSR
+102 GYRVRFEQCVSR
-115 TRIEVLTEGILSRML
+115 ATRIEVLTEGILSRML
-130 VEDPTLDGVA
+130 VDDPTLEGVS
-140 VVIFDEFHER
+140 VVLFDEFHER

-170 DLRILLMSA
+170 DLRILVMSA
-179 TIDTSAICQA
+179 TIDASSICRA

-203 VEVIHDEEATPATC
+203 VEVVHDDETTPATC
-217 ATAVAQAIK
+217 AADVAKTIK
-226 RAMHEHEGDVLAF
+226 RALCEHEGDILAF

-254 NYQVYPL
+254 AHFESNLDTDGRGPIHPTSIYPL
-261 YGMMSSEAQRRAIL
+261 YGLMTAEAQRQAIL
-275 PSPEGQR
+275 PSRHGER
-282 KVVLATSIAETS
+282 KVVLATPIAETS

-301 IVVDSGFCRKLVF
+301 IVVDAGFCRKLVF

-340 GRLADGVC
+340 GRLSEGVC
-348 YRLWSRATELRM
+348 YRLWTTATELRM
-360 DECRKPEIEEA
+360 ADCRKPEIEEA

-385 TDLYQ
+385 ADLYH

-411 LQAIDEQGCITPHG
+411 LHAIDEQGVITPHG
-425 RQLAQLPCH
+425 RRLAKLPCH
-434 PRIAQML
+434 PRLAQIL
-441 TKASTPMLQALA
+441 TMASTPTLQALA
-453 TDIAALLDERDILP
+453 TDVAALLDERDILP
-467 ADTADADL
+467 TDQADADL
-475 NSRIR
+475 NSRLR
-480 LLRES
+480 LLREARS
-485 RNKGN
+485 KGTN
-490 NSRYTPILRN
+490 RFSQILRT
-500 ADQYRRLIHLK
+500 AEQYRRLIHLK
-511 DTGRATSR
+511 T
-519 TDSAQQGL
+519 
-527 NNVQQWADDMLPNP
+527 ADHSLPNP

-555 IALRIDAGGLASR
+555 IALRMDESHHRVQGGKLPPT
-568 NDGRSNN
+568 
-575 NRSSFSLAD
+575 D

-594 VATLQQADDLSGE
+594 TATLEHADDLSAE

-613 SMDKRI
+613 SMDQRI

-624 LRREALADTAQWR
+624 LLREALTPSAHWR
-637 KQLSWDSKQGEV
+637 KQVSWDSKQGEV
-649 IARREWRI
+649 VARKELRL
-657 GALTLEWRPIAMDEV
+657 GALTLEWQPIKLDEV
-672 RDEVVS
+672 RQEVMES
-678 VVCEAARRDG
+678 ICTAAPRYG
-688 LSMFDFAAAEVQ
+688 LSMFDFAADQVQ
-700 RLQLRL
+700 QMQLRL
-706 ASLQR
+706 ASIQQ
-711 WHPEEEWPDLSTT
+711 WHPDEEWPDVSTT
-724 ALLQRADEWL
+724 ALLQRANEWI
-734 PLYIGKATTAQA
+734 PLFIGKATTAQA
-746 LKKIDLTEVMW
+746 LKKIDLTEVIW
-757 GLLSYEQQ
+757 AQLSYEQQ
-765 QRADLL
+765 QRANLL

-792 EAPIVSVRLQECFGM
+792 AAPIVSVRLQECFGLN
-807 SDTPRVDEGR
+807 DTPRVDEGR
-817 CPVLMELLSPGFKP
+817 RPVLMELLSPGFKP
-831 VQLTQDLRSFWQN
+831 VQLTQDLHSFWQS

-875 KRSP
+875 KRNT

>member
-1 MYTTALQPY
+1 MYTPSLLPY

-16 GQMADEVNRALTRHP
+16 GQIADEVNRALTRHP

-57 QEVTPP
+57 QEASTTAGKVP
-63 AEALPCCGKILMLEP
+63 AEATPCGKILMLEP

-130 VEDPTLDGVA
+130 VDDPTLEGVA
-140 VVIFDEFHER
+140 VVLFDEFHER

-217 ATAVAQAIK
+217 ATAVAQAVK
-226 RAMHEHEGDVLAF
+226 RALHEHKGDILAF

-254 NYQVYPL
+254 TYLGNDSAATMVCPL
-261 YGMMSSEAQRRAIL
+261 YGLMSSEAQRRAIL
-275 PSPEGQR
+275 PSPDGER
-282 KVVLATSIAETS
+282 KVVLATPIAETS

-301 IVVDSGFCRKLVF
+301 IVVDSGFCRKLLF

-340 GRLADGVC
+340 GRLAEGVC

-360 DECRKPEIEEA
+360 DDCRKPEIEEA

-395 PPPRAHVAQ
+395 PPPRAHVAH

-411 LQAIDEQGCITPHG
+411 LQAIDGQGAITPHG
-425 RQLAQLPCH
+425 RELAHLPCH

-441 TKASTPMLQALA
+441 TQASTPSQRSLA
-453 TDIAALLDERDILP
+453 TDVAALLDERDILP
-467 ADTADADL
+467 TDTADADL

-485 RNKGN
+485 RCKGH
-490 NSRYTPILRN
+490 SRYAPILRN
-500 ADQYRRLIHLK
+500 AEQYRRLIQLK
-511 DTGRATSR
+511 DTDNS
-519 TDSAQQGL
+519 
-527 NNVQQWADDMLPNP
+527 LPNP

-555 IALRIDAGGLASR
+555 IALRMDADTQASR
-568 NDGRSNN
+568 NVRSN
-575 NRSSFSLAD
+575 SLPLTD

-613 SMDKRI
+613 SMDRRI

-624 LRREALADTAQWR
+624 LRREAVADTAQWR

-649 IARREWRI
+649 IARHELRI

-672 RDEVVS
+672 RDEAVS

-711 WHPEEEWPDLSTT
+711 WHPEEEWPDLSTAT
-724 ALLQRADEWL
+724 LLERADEWL

-765 QRADLL
+765 LRADLL

-778 PTGSRIRVDYRQGA
+778 PTGSRIRVDYRPGA

-817 CPVLMELLSPGFKP
+817 RPVLMELLSPGFKP
-831 VQLTQDLRSFWQN
+831 VQLTKDLHSFWQT

>member
-1 MYTTALQPY
+1 
-10 LHQLPV
+10 
-16 GQMADEVNRALTRHP
+16 
-31 RLVLTAPPGAGKST
+31 
-45 LLPLTILQGFLQ
+45 
-57 QEVTPP
+57 
-63 AEALPCCGKILMLEP
+63 
-78 RRLAA
+78 
-83 RQIAERM
+83 
-90 AAMLGERVGETV
+90 
-102 GYRVRFERCVSSR
+102 
-115 TRIEVLTEGILSRML
+115 
-130 VEDPTLDGVA
+130 
-140 VVIFDEFHER
+140 
-150 NLTTDTAFALARAS
+150 
-164 QQIIRP
+164 
-170 DLRILLMSA
+170 
-179 TIDTSAICQA
+179 
-189 FDAPLLES
+189 
-197 QGRLFP
+197 
-203 VEVIHDEEATPATC
+203 
-217 ATAVAQAIK
+217 
-226 RAMHEHEGDVLAF
+226 
-239 LPGQGE
+239 
-245 IMRCKELLD
+245 MRCKELLD
-254 NYQVYPL
+254 TYLGNDSAATMVCPL
-261 YGMMSSEAQRRAIL
+261 YGLMSSEAQRRAIL
-275 PSPEGQR
+275 PSPDGEQ
-282 KVVLATSIAETS
+282 KVVLATPIAETS

-301 IVVDSGFCRKLVF
+301 IVVDSGFCRKLLF

-340 GRLADGVC
+340 GRLAEGVC

-395 PPPRAHVAQ
+395 PPPRAHVAH

-411 LQAIDEQGCITPHG
+411 LQAIDGQGAITPHG
-425 RQLAQLPCH
+425 RELAHLPCH

-441 TKASTPMLQALA
+441 TQASTPSQRSLA
-453 TDIAALLDERDILP
+453 TDVAALLDERDILP
-467 ADTADADL
+467 TDTADADL

-485 RNKGN
+485 RCKGH
-490 NSRYTPILRN
+490 SHYAPILRN
-500 ADQYRRLIHLK
+500 AEQYRRLIQLK
-511 DTGRATSR
+511 DTDNS
-519 TDSAQQGL
+519 
-527 NNVQQWADDMLPNP
+527 LPNP
-541 YDTGALIASAYPER
+541 YDTGALIALAYPER
-555 IALRIDAGGLASR
+555 IALRMDADTQASR
-568 NDGRSNN
+568 NVRSN
-575 NRSSFSLAD
+575 SLPLTD

-613 SMDKRI
+613 SMDRRI

-624 LRREALADTAQWR
+624 LRHEAVADTAQWR

-649 IARREWRI
+649 IARRELRI

-672 RDEVVS
+672 RDEAVS

-711 WHPEEEWPDLSTT
+711 WHPEEEWPDLSTAT
-724 ALLQRADEWL
+724 LLERADEWL
-734 PLYIGKATTAQA
+734 PLYIGKATTTQA

-765 QRADLL
+765 LRADLL

-778 PTGSRIRVDYRQGA
+778 PTGSRIRVDYRPGA

-817 CPVLMELLSPGFKP
+817 RPVLMELLSPGFKP
-831 VQLTQDLRSFWQN
+831 VQLTKDLHSFWQT

>member
-1 MYTTALQPY
+1 MYSTALLPY

-16 GQMADEVNRALTRHP
+16 GEMAEEVNRALSRHP

-45 LLPLTILQGFLQ
+45 LLPLTILQGFVQ
-57 QEVTPP
+57 QEARDP
-63 AEALPCCGKILMLEP
+63 AGKALAETVSCGKILMLEP

-90 AAMLGERVGETV
+90 ASMLGERVGETV
-102 GYRVRFERCVSSR
+102 GYRVRFERCVSSK

-130 VEDPTLDGVA
+130 VDDPTLEGVS
-140 VVIFDEFHER
+140 VVLFDEFHER

-179 TIDTSAICQA
+179 TIDTTAICQA

-203 VEVIHDEEATPATC
+203 VEVIYDEEATPATC
-217 ATAVAQAIK
+217 AHAVAQTIK
-226 RAMHEHEGDVLAF
+226 RALCEHEGDILAF

-245 IMRCKELLD
+245 IMRCKELLEATTPTALIC
-254 NYQVYPL
+254 PL
-261 YGMMSSEAQRRAIL
+261 YGLMTAEAQRRAIL
-275 PSPEGQR
+275 PSSEGER
-282 KVVLATSIAETS
+282 KVVLATPIAETS

-320 SRLETVR
+320 SRLETAR
-327 ISMDMAR
+327 ISLDMAR

-340 GRLADGVC
+340 GRLGEGVC

-360 DECRKPEIEEA
+360 DDCRRPEIEEA

-395 PPPRAHVAQ
+395 PPPTAHVAQ
-404 GRQLLQL
+404 GSQLLRL
-411 LQAIDEQGCITPHG
+411 LQAIDEQGAITPHG
-425 RQLAQLPCH
+425 RRLAQLPCH

-441 TKASTPMLQALA
+441 TKASTPCQQALA
-453 TDIAALLDERDILP
+453 TDIAALLDERDILSS
-467 ADTADADL
+467 DTADTDL

-480 LLRES
+480 SLRES
-485 RNKGN
+485 RSKGSN
-490 NSRYTPILRN
+490 RYASILRN
-500 ADQYRRLIHLK
+500 AQQYLRLIQQKNTNKTPSGSDKTQL
-511 DTGRATSR
+511 
-519 TDSAQQGL
+519 SAD
-527 NNVQQWADDMLPNP
+527 NSLPNP

-555 IALRIDAGGLASR
+555 IALRLDAEGQAASKHR
-568 NDGRSNN
+568 NNSV
-575 NRSSFSLAD
+575 LQAD

-624 LRREALADTAQWR
+624 LQRDALADLTQWR
-637 KQLSWDSKQGEV
+637 RQVYWDSKQGEV
-649 IARREWRI
+649 IARHELRI

-672 RDEVVS
+672 RDEVVR

-688 LSMFDFAAAEVQ
+688 LSMFDFAAADVQ
-700 RLQLRL
+700 RLQLRM

-734 PLYIGKATTAQA
+734 PLYISKATTAQA
-746 LKKIDLTEVMW
+746 LKKIDLTEVIW
-757 GLLSYEQQ
+757 GMLSYEQQ
-765 QRADLL
+765 QRADHL

-817 CPVLMELLSPGFKP
+817 RPVLMELLSPGFKP
-831 VQLTQDLRSFWQN
+831 VQLTQDLRSFWQG

-875 KRSP
+875 KRSL

>member
-1 MYTTALQPY
+1 
-10 LHQLPV
+10 
-16 GQMADEVNRALTRHP
+16 MADEVNRALSRHP

-45 LLPLTILQGFLQ
+45 LLPLTILQGFVQ
-57 QEVTPP
+57 QEARDP
-63 AEALPCCGKILMLEP
+63 AGKALAETVSCGKILMLEP

-90 AAMLGERVGETV
+90 ASMLGERVGETV
-102 GYRVRFERCVSSR
+102 GYRVRFERCVSSK

-130 VEDPTLDGVA
+130 VDDPTLEGVS
-140 VVIFDEFHER
+140 VVLFDEFHER

-179 TIDTSAICQA
+179 TIDTTAICQA

-203 VEVIHDEEATPATC
+203 VEVIYDEEATPATC
-217 ATAVAQAIK
+217 AHAVAQTIK
-226 RAMHEHEGDVLAF
+226 RALCEHEGDILAF

-245 IMRCKELLD
+245 IMRCKELLEATTPTALIC
-254 NYQVYPL
+254 PL
-261 YGMMSSEAQRRAIL
+261 YGLMTAEAQRRAIL
-275 PSPEGQR
+275 PSPEGER
-282 KVVLATSIAETS
+282 KVVLATPIAETS

-320 SRLETVR
+320 SRLETAR
-327 ISMDMAR
+327 ISLDMAR

-340 GRLADGVC
+340 GRLGEGVC

-360 DECRKPEIEEA
+360 DDCRRPEIEEA

-395 PPPRAHVAQ
+395 PPPTAHVAQ
-404 GRQLLQL
+404 GSQLLRL
-411 LQAIDEQGCITPHG
+411 LQAIDEQGAITPHG
-425 RQLAQLPCH
+425 RRLAQLPCP

-441 TKASTPMLQALA
+441 TKASTPCLQALA
-453 TDIAALLDERDILP
+453 TDIAALLDERDILSS
-467 ADTADADL
+467 DTADTDL

-480 LLRES
+480 SLRES
-485 RNKGN
+485 RSKGSN
-490 NSRYTPILRN
+490 RYASILRN
-500 ADQYRRLIHLK
+500 AQQYLRLIQPK
-511 DTGRATSR
+511 NTNKTPSGSDKS
-519 TDSAQQGL
+519 QQG
-527 NNVQQWADDMLPNP
+527 ADNSLPNP

-555 IALRIDAGGLASR
+555 IALRLDAEGQAARKSR
-568 NDGRSNN
+568 NNSA
-575 NRSSFSLAD
+575 LQAD

-624 LRREALADTAQWR
+624 LQRDALADLTQWR
-637 KQLSWDSKQGEV
+637 RQVYWDSKQGEV
-649 IARREWRI
+649 IARHELRI

-672 RDEVVS
+672 RDEVVR

-688 LSMFDFAAAEVQ
+688 LSMFDFAAADVQ
-700 RLQLRL
+700 RLQLRM

-734 PLYIGKATTAQA
+734 PLYISKATTAQA
-746 LKKIDLTEVMW
+746 LKKIDLTEVIW
-757 GLLSYEQQ
+757 GMLSYEQQ
-765 QRADLL
+765 QRADHL

-817 CPVLMELLSPGFKP
+817 RPVLMELLSPGFKP
-831 VQLTQDLRSFWQN
+831 VQLTQDLRSFWQG

-875 KRSP
+875 KRSL

>member
-1 MYTTALQPY
+1 MTLPAVYSTALLPY

-16 GQMADEVNRALTRHP
+16 GEMAEEVNRALSRHP

-45 LLPLTILQGFLQ
+45 LLPLTILQGFVQ
-57 QEVTPP
+57 QEARDP
-63 AEALPCCGKILMLEP
+63 AGKALAETVSCGKILMLEP

-90 AAMLGERVGETV
+90 ASMLGERVGETV
-102 GYRVRFERCVSSR
+102 GYRVRFERCVSSK

-130 VEDPTLDGVA
+130 VDDPTLEGVS
-140 VVIFDEFHER
+140 VVLFDEFHER

-179 TIDTSAICQA
+179 TIDTTAICQA

-203 VEVIHDEEATPATC
+203 VEVIYDEEATPATC
-217 ATAVAQAIK
+217 AHAVAQTIK
-226 RAMHEHEGDVLAF
+226 RALCEHEGDILAF

-245 IMRCKELLD
+245 IMRCKELLEATTPTALIC
-254 NYQVYPL
+254 PL
-261 YGMMSSEAQRRAIL
+261 YGLMTAEAQRRAIL
-275 PSPEGQR
+275 PSSEGER
-282 KVVLATSIAETS
+282 KVVLATPIAETS

-320 SRLETVR
+320 SRLETAR
-327 ISMDMAR
+327 ISLDMAR

-340 GRLADGVC
+340 GRLGEGVC

-360 DECRKPEIEEA
+360 DDCRRPEIEEA

-395 PPPRAHVAQ
+395 PPPTAHVAQ
-404 GRQLLQL
+404 GSQLLRL
-411 LQAIDEQGCITPHG
+411 LQAIDEQGAITPHG
-425 RQLAQLPCH
+425 RRLAQLPCH

-441 TKASTPMLQALA
+441 TKASTPCQQALA
-453 TDIAALLDERDILP
+453 TDIAALLDERDILSS
-467 ADTADADL
+467 DTADTDL

-480 LLRES
+480 SLRES
-485 RNKGN
+485 RSKGSN
-490 NSRYTPILRN
+490 RYASILRN
-500 ADQYRRLIHLK
+500 AQQYLRLIQQKNTNKTPSGSDKTQL
-511 DTGRATSR
+511 
-519 TDSAQQGL
+519 SAD
-527 NNVQQWADDMLPNP
+527 NSLPNP

-555 IALRIDAGGLASR
+555 IALRLDAEGQAASKHR
-568 NDGRSNN
+568 NNSV
-575 NRSSFSLAD
+575 LQAD

-624 LRREALADTAQWR
+624 LQRDALADLTQWR
-637 KQLSWDSKQGEV
+637 RQVYWDSKQGEV
-649 IARREWRI
+649 IARHELRI

-672 RDEVVS
+672 RDEVVR

-688 LSMFDFAAAEVQ
+688 LSMFDFAAADVQ
-700 RLQLRL
+700 RLQLRM

-734 PLYIGKATTAQA
+734 PLYISKATTAQA
-746 LKKIDLTEVMW
+746 LKKIDLTEVIW
-757 GLLSYEQQ
+757 GMLSYEQQ
-765 QRADLL
+765 QRADHL

-817 CPVLMELLSPGFKP
+817 RPVLMELLSPGFKP
-831 VQLTQDLRSFWQN
+831 VQLTQDLRSFWQG

-875 KRSP
+875 KRSL

>member
-1 MYTTALQPY
+1 MYSTALLPY

-16 GQMADEVNRALTRHP
+16 GEMAEEVNRALSRHP

-45 LLPLTILQGFLQ
+45 LLPLTILQGFVQ
-57 QEVTPP
+57 QEARDP
-63 AEALPCCGKILMLEP
+63 AGKALAETVSCGKILMLEP

-90 AAMLGERVGETV
+90 ASMLGERVGETV
-102 GYRVRFERCVSSR
+102 GYRVRFERCVSSK

-130 VEDPTLDGVA
+130 VDDPTLEGVS
-140 VVIFDEFHER
+140 VVLFDEFHER

-179 TIDTSAICQA
+179 TIDTTAICQA

-203 VEVIHDEEATPATC
+203 VEVIYDEEATPATC
-217 ATAVAQAIK
+217 AHAVAQTIK
-226 RAMHEHEGDVLAF
+226 RVLCEHEGDILAF

-245 IMRCKELLD
+245 IMRCKELLEATTPTALIC
-254 NYQVYPL
+254 PL
-261 YGMMSSEAQRRAIL
+261 YGLMTAEAQRRAIL
-275 PSPEGQR
+275 PSPEGER
-282 KVVLATSIAETS
+282 KVVLATPIAETS

-320 SRLETVR
+320 SRLETAR
-327 ISMDMAR
+327 ISLDMAR

-340 GRLADGVC
+340 GRLGEGVC

-360 DECRKPEIEEA
+360 DDCRRPEIEEA

-395 PPPRAHVAQ
+395 PPPTAHVAQ
-404 GRQLLQL
+404 GSQLLRL
-411 LQAIDEQGCITPHG
+411 LQAIDEQGAITPHG
-425 RQLAQLPCH
+425 RRLAQLPCH

-441 TKASTPMLQALA
+441 TKASTPCQQALA
-453 TDIAALLDERDILP
+453 TDIAALLDERDILSS
-467 ADTADADL
+467 DTADTDL

-480 LLRES
+480 SLRES
-485 RNKGN
+485 RSKGSN
-490 NSRYTPILRN
+490 RYASILRN
-500 ADQYRRLIHLK
+500 AQQYLRLIQPKNTNKTPSGSDKTQL
-511 DTGRATSR
+511 
-519 TDSAQQGL
+519 SAD
-527 NNVQQWADDMLPNP
+527 NSLPNP

-555 IALRIDAGGLASR
+555 IALRLDAEGQAARKSR
-568 NDGRSNN
+568 NNSA
-575 NRSSFSLAD
+575 LQAD

-624 LRREALADTAQWR
+624 LQRDALADLTQWR
-637 KQLSWDSKQGEV
+637 RQVYWDSKLGEV
-649 IARREWRI
+649 IARHELRI

-672 RDEVVS
+672 RDEVVR

-688 LSMFDFAAAEVQ
+688 LSMFDFAAADVQ
-700 RLQLRL
+700 RLQLRM

-746 LKKIDLTEVMW
+746 LKKIDLTEVIW
-757 GLLSYEQQ
+757 GMLSYEQQ
-765 QRADLL
+765 QRADHL

-817 CPVLMELLSPGFKP
+817 RPVLMELLSPGFKP
-831 VQLTQDLRSFWQN
+831 VQLTQDLRSFWQG

-875 KRSP
+875 KRSL

>member
-1 MYTTALQPY
+1 MYTPSLLPY

-57 QEVTPP
+57 QEASTTAGKVP
-63 AEALPCCGKILMLEP
+63 AEATPCGKILMLEP

-130 VEDPTLDGVA
+130 VDDPTLEGVA
-140 VVIFDEFHER
+140 VVLFDEFHER

-217 ATAVAQAIK
+217 ATAVAQAVK
-226 RAMHEHEGDVLAF
+226 RALHEHKGDILAF

-254 NYQVYPL
+254 TYLGNDSAATMVCPL
-261 YGMMSSEAQRRAIL
+261 YGLMSSEAQRRAIL
-275 PSPEGQR
+275 PSPDGER
-282 KVVLATSIAETS
+282 KVVLATPIAETS

-301 IVVDSGFCRKLVF
+301 IVVDSGFCRKLLF

-340 GRLADGVC
+340 GRLAEGVC

-360 DECRKPEIEEA
+360 DDCRKPEIEEA

-395 PPPRAHVAQ
+395 PPPRAHVAH

-411 LQAIDEQGCITPHG
+411 LQAIDGQGAITPHG
-425 RQLAQLPCH
+425 RELAHLPCH

-441 TKASTPMLQALA
+441 TQASTPSQRSLA
-453 TDIAALLDERDILP
+453 TDVAALLDERDILTT
-467 ADTADADL
+467 DTADADL

-485 RNKGN
+485 RCKGH
-490 NSRYTPILRN
+490 SRYAPILRN
-500 ADQYRRLIHLK
+500 AEQYRRLIQLK
-511 DTGRATSR
+511 DTDNS
-519 TDSAQQGL
+519 
-527 NNVQQWADDMLPNP
+527 LPNP

-555 IALRIDAGGLASR
+555 IALRMDADTQSSR
-568 NDGRSNN
+568 NVRSN
-575 NRSSFSLAD
+575 SLPLTD

-613 SMDKRI
+613 SMDRRI

-624 LRREALADTAQWR
+624 LRHEAVADTAQWR

-649 IARREWRI
+649 IARRELRI

-672 RDEVVS
+672 RDEAVS

-711 WHPEEEWPDLSTT
+711 WHPEEEWPDLSTA
-724 ALLQRADEWL
+724 ALLERADEWL

-765 QRADLL
+765 LRADLL

-778 PTGSRIRVDYRQGA
+778 PTGSRIRVDYRPGA

-817 CPVLMELLSPGFKP
+817 RPVLMELLSPGFKP
-831 VQLTQDLRSFWQN
+831 VQLTKDLHSFWQT

>member
-1 MYTTALQPY
+1 MYSTALLPY

-16 GQMADEVNRALTRHP
+16 GEMADEVNRALSRHP

-45 LLPLTILQGFLQ
+45 LLPLTILQGFVQ
-57 QEVTPP
+57 QEARDP
-63 AEALPCCGKILMLEP
+63 AGKALAETVSCGKILMLEP

-90 AAMLGERVGETV
+90 ASMLGERVGETV
-102 GYRVRFERCVSSR
+102 GYRVRFERCVSSK

-130 VEDPTLDGVA
+130 VDDPTLEGVS
-140 VVIFDEFHER
+140 VVLFDEFHER

-179 TIDTSAICQA
+179 TIDTTAICQA

-203 VEVIHDEEATPATC
+203 VEVIYDEEATPATC
-217 ATAVAQAIK
+217 AHAVAQTIK
-226 RAMHEHEGDVLAF
+226 RALCEHEGDILAF

-245 IMRCKELLD
+245 IMRCKELLEATTPTALIC
-254 NYQVYPL
+254 PL
-261 YGMMSSEAQRRAIL
+261 YGLMTAEAQRRAIL
-275 PSPEGQR
+275 PSPEGER
-282 KVVLATSIAETS
+282 KVVLATPIAETS

-320 SRLETVR
+320 SRLETAR
-327 ISMDMAR
+327 ISLDMAR

-340 GRLADGVC
+340 GRLGEGVC

-360 DECRKPEIEEA
+360 DDCRRPEIEEA

-395 PPPRAHVAQ
+395 PPPTAHVAQ
-404 GRQLLQL
+404 GSQLLRL
-411 LQAIDEQGCITPHG
+411 LQAIDEQGAITPHG
-425 RQLAQLPCH
+425 RRLAQLPCP

-441 TKASTPMLQALA
+441 TKASTPCLQALA
-453 TDIAALLDERDILP
+453 TDIAALLDERDILSS
-467 ADTADADL
+467 DTADTDL

-480 LLRES
+480 SLRES
-485 RNKGN
+485 RSKGSN
-490 NSRYTPILRN
+490 RYASILRN
-500 ADQYRRLIHLK
+500 AQQYLRLIQPK
-511 DTGRATSR
+511 NTNKTPSGSDKS
-519 TDSAQQGL
+519 QQG
-527 NNVQQWADDMLPNP
+527 ADNSLPNP

-555 IALRIDAGGLASR
+555 IALRLDAEGQAARKSR
-568 NDGRSNN
+568 NNSA
-575 NRSSFSLAD
+575 LQAD

-624 LRREALADTAQWR
+624 LQRDALADLTQWR
-637 KQLSWDSKQGEV
+637 RQVYWDSKQGEV
-649 IARREWRI
+649 IARHELRI

-672 RDEVVS
+672 RDEVVR

-688 LSMFDFAAAEVQ
+688 LSMFDFAAADVQ
-700 RLQLRL
+700 RLQLRM

-734 PLYIGKATTAQA
+734 PLYISKATTAQA
-746 LKKIDLTEVMW
+746 LKKIDLTEVIW
-757 GLLSYEQQ
+757 GMLSYEQQ
-765 QRADLL
+765 QRADHL

-817 CPVLMELLSPGFKP
+817 RPVLMELLSPGFKP
-831 VQLTQDLRSFWQN
+831 VQLTQDLRSFWQG

-875 KRSP
+875 KRSL

>member
-1 MYTTALQPY
+1 MYSTALLPY

-16 GQMADEVNRALTRHP
+16 GEMAEEVNRALSRHP

-45 LLPLTILQGFLQ
+45 LLPLTILQGFVQ
-57 QEVTPP
+57 QEARDP
-63 AEALPCCGKILMLEP
+63 AGNALAETVSCGKILMLEP

-90 AAMLGERVGETV
+90 ASMLGERVGETV
-102 GYRVRFERCVSSR
+102 GYRVRFERCVSSK

-130 VEDPTLDGVA
+130 VDDPTLEGVS
-140 VVIFDEFHER
+140 VVLFDEFHER

-179 TIDTSAICQA
+179 TIDTTAICQA

-203 VEVIHDEEATPATC
+203 VEVIYDEEATPATC
-217 ATAVAQAIK
+217 AHAVAQTIK
-226 RAMHEHEGDVLAF
+226 RALCEHEGDILAF

-245 IMRCKELLD
+245 IMRCKELLEATTPTALIC
-254 NYQVYPL
+254 PL
-261 YGMMSSEAQRRAIL
+261 YGLMTAEAQRRAIL
-275 PSPEGQR
+275 PSSEGER
-282 KVVLATSIAETS
+282 KVVLATPIAETS

-327 ISMDMAR
+327 ISLDMAR

-340 GRLADGVC
+340 GRLGEGVC

-360 DECRKPEIEEA
+360 DDCRRPEIEEA

-395 PPPRAHVAQ
+395 PPPTAHVAQ
-404 GRQLLQL
+404 GSQLLRL
-411 LQAIDEQGCITPHG
+411 LQAIDEQGAITPHG
-425 RQLAQLPCH
+425 RRLAQLPCH

-441 TKASTPMLQALA
+441 TKASTPCQQALA
-453 TDIAALLDERDILP
+453 TDIAALLDERDILSS
-467 ADTADADL
+467 DTADTDL

-480 LLRES
+480 SLRES
-485 RNKGN
+485 RSKGSN
-490 NSRYTPILRN
+490 RYASILRN
-500 ADQYRRLIHLK
+500 AQQYLRLIQQKNTNKTPSGSDKTQL
-511 DTGRATSR
+511 
-519 TDSAQQGL
+519 SAD
-527 NNVQQWADDMLPNP
+527 NSLPNP

-555 IALRIDAGGLASR
+555 IALRLDAEGQAARKSR
-568 NDGRSNN
+568 NNSA
-575 NRSSFSLAD
+575 LQAD

-624 LRREALADTAQWR
+624 LQRDALADLTQWR
-637 KQLSWDSKQGEV
+637 RQVYWDSKQGEV
-649 IARREWRI
+649 IARHELRI

-672 RDEVVS
+672 RDEVVR

-688 LSMFDFAAAEVQ
+688 LSMFDFAAADVQ
-700 RLQLRL
+700 RLQLRM

-734 PLYIGKATTAQA
+734 PLYISKATTAQA
-746 LKKIDLTEVMW
+746 LKKIDLTEVIW
-757 GLLSYEQQ
+757 GMLSYEQQ
-765 QRADLL
+765 QRADHL

-817 CPVLMELLSPGFKP
+817 RPVLMELLSPGFKP
-831 VQLTQDLRSFWQN
+831 VQLTQDLRSFWQG

-875 KRSP
+875 KRSL

>member
-1 MYTTALQPY
+1 
-10 LHQLPV
+10 
-16 GQMADEVNRALTRHP
+16 
-31 RLVLTAPPGAGKST
+31 
-45 LLPLTILQGFLQ
+45 
-57 QEVTPP
+57 
-63 AEALPCCGKILMLEP
+63 
-78 RRLAA
+78 
-83 RQIAERM
+83 
-90 AAMLGERVGETV
+90 
-102 GYRVRFERCVSSR
+102 
-115 TRIEVLTEGILSRML
+115 
-130 VEDPTLDGVA
+130 
-140 VVIFDEFHER
+140 
-150 NLTTDTAFALARAS
+150 
-164 QQIIRP
+164 
-170 DLRILLMSA
+170 
-179 TIDTSAICQA
+179 
-189 FDAPLLES
+189 
-197 QGRLFP
+197 
-203 VEVIHDEEATPATC
+203 
-217 ATAVAQAIK
+217 
-226 RAMHEHEGDVLAF
+226 
-239 LPGQGE
+239 
-245 IMRCKELLD
+245 MRCKELLD
-254 NYQVYPL
+254 TYLGNDSAATMVCPL
-261 YGMMSSEAQRRAIL
+261 YGLMSSEAQRRAIL
-275 PSPEGQR
+275 PSPDGER
-282 KVVLATSIAETS
+282 KVVLATPIAETS

-301 IVVDSGFCRKLVF
+301 IVVDSGFCRKLLF

-340 GRLADGVC
+340 GRLAEGIC

-360 DECRKPEIEEA
+360 DDCRKPEIEEA

-395 PPPRAHVAQ
+395 PPPRAHVAH

-411 LQAIDEQGCITPHG
+411 LQAIDGQGAITPHG
-425 RQLAQLPCH
+425 RELAHLPCH

-441 TKASTPMLQALA
+441 TQASTPSLRSLA
-453 TDIAALLDERDILP
+453 TDVAALLDERDILP
-467 ADTADADL
+467 TDTADADL

-485 RNKGN
+485 RCKGH
-490 NSRYTPILRN
+490 SRYAPILRN
-500 ADQYRRLIHLK
+500 AEQYRRLIQLK
-511 DTGRATSR
+511 DTDNS
-519 TDSAQQGL
+519 
-527 NNVQQWADDMLPNP
+527 LPNP

-555 IALRIDAGGLASR
+555 IALRMDADTQASR
-568 NDGRSNN
+568 NVRSN
-575 NRSSFSLAD
+575 SLPLTD

-613 SMDKRI
+613 SMDRRI

-624 LRREALADTAQWR
+624 LRREAVADTAQWR

-649 IARREWRI
+649 IARRELRI

-672 RDEVVS
+672 RDEAVS

-711 WHPEEEWPDLSTT
+711 WHPEEEWPDLSTA
-724 ALLQRADEWL
+724 ALLERADEWL
-734 PLYIGKATTAQA
+734 PLYIGKATTTQA
-746 LKKIDLTEVMW
+746 LKKIDLTEVIW

-765 QRADLL
+765 LRADLL

-778 PTGSRIRVDYRQGA
+778 PTGSRIRVDYRPGA

-817 CPVLMELLSPGFKP
+817 RPVLMELLSPGFKP
-831 VQLTQDLRSFWQN
+831 VQLTKDLHSFWQT

>member
-1 MYTTALQPY
+1 
-10 LHQLPV
+10 
-16 GQMADEVNRALTRHP
+16 
-31 RLVLTAPPGAGKST
+31 
-45 LLPLTILQGFLQ
+45 
-57 QEVTPP
+57 
-63 AEALPCCGKILMLEP
+63 
-78 RRLAA
+78 
-83 RQIAERM
+83 
-90 AAMLGERVGETV
+90 
-102 GYRVRFERCVSSR
+102 
-115 TRIEVLTEGILSRML
+115 
-130 VEDPTLDGVA
+130 
-140 VVIFDEFHER
+140 
-150 NLTTDTAFALARAS
+150 
-164 QQIIRP
+164 
-170 DLRILLMSA
+170 
-179 TIDTSAICQA
+179 
-189 FDAPLLES
+189 
-197 QGRLFP
+197 
-203 VEVIHDEEATPATC
+203 
-217 ATAVAQAIK
+217 
-226 RAMHEHEGDVLAF
+226 
-239 LPGQGE
+239 
-245 IMRCKELLD
+245 MRCKELLD
-254 NYQVYPL
+254 TYLGNDSAATMVCPL
-261 YGMMSSEAQRRAIL
+261 YGLMSSEAQRRAIL
-275 PSPEGQR
+275 PSPDGER
-282 KVVLATSIAETS
+282 KVVLATPIAETS

-301 IVVDSGFCRKLVF
+301 IVVDSGFCRKLLF

-340 GRLADGVC
+340 GRLAEGVC

-360 DECRKPEIEEA
+360 NDCRKPEIEEA

-395 PPPRAHVAQ
+395 PPPRAHVAH

-411 LQAIDEQGCITPHG
+411 LQAIDGQGAITPHG
-425 RQLAQLPCH
+425 RELAHLPCH

-441 TKASTPMLQALA
+441 TQASTPSQRSLA
-453 TDIAALLDERDILP
+453 TDVAALLDERDILP
-467 ADTADADL
+467 TDTADADL

-485 RNKGN
+485 RCKGH
-490 NSRYTPILRN
+490 SRYAPILRN
-500 ADQYRRLIHLK
+500 AEQYRRLIQLK
-511 DTGRATSR
+511 DTDNS
-519 TDSAQQGL
+519 
-527 NNVQQWADDMLPNP
+527 LPNP

-555 IALRIDAGGLASR
+555 IALRMDADTQASR
-568 NDGRSNN
+568 NVRSN
-575 NRSSFSLAD
+575 SLLLTD

-613 SMDKRI
+613 SMDRRI

-624 LRREALADTAQWR
+624 LQREAVADTAQWR

-649 IARREWRI
+649 IARRELRI

-672 RDEVVS
+672 RDEAVS

-711 WHPEEEWPDLSTT
+711 WHPEEEWPDLSTA
-724 ALLQRADEWL
+724 ALLERADEWL

-765 QRADLL
+765 LRADLL

-778 PTGSRIRVDYRQGA
+778 PTGSRIRVDYRPGA

-817 CPVLMELLSPGFKP
+817 RPVLMELLSPGFKP
-831 VQLTQDLRSFWQN
+831 VQLTKDLHSFWQT